1 MLMSSARRRGAPSVE
16 STPPARGEGS
26 AGLNALLRELLKPS
40 DAL

>member
-1 MLMSSARRRGAPSVE
+1 MLILSARRRGASVE